1 MSPCAHA
8 TAPTTAAPAIP
19 VAARLR
25 GSPLPGGL
33 RRGETDRMDDDILT
47 RLPHG
52 RELERTLQTFAMMD
66 AIPDLDQIGLR

>member
-1 MSPCAHA
+1 
-8 TAPTTAAPAIP
+8 
-19 VAARLR
+19 
-25 GSPLPGGL
+25 
-33 RRGETDRMDDDILT
+33 MDDDILT